1 MKKKTLSLMVIRR
14 GGQSAAHWL
23 KPRPRRVA
31 VTSAAVAGHCVEM
44 RLITGLPIH
53 AEGSPGHREGPRR
66 RASLAGRRCC
76 PNALVGWR
84 RGQKP
89 PPSARPPCRVWL
101 LHPGPGDT
109 GANKFMH
116 SFQQVYFTA
125 REVNTSQ
132 RGNKYF
138 NTVRLSFNSIHIHE
152 ASNAG
157 LGRDSKVQLTGAK
170 ACRGGQH
177 GDLLGESLPGT
188 AAGERRVLAG
198 STEWR
203 RDAWRGRK
211 GWSVGQ
217 AVRAMPH
224 IRGFG
229 QERGPVW
236 SVLLETPRCGA
247 PGPKRTGGEL
257 AGGDRDGPGERD
269 SGLR

>member
-1 MKKKTLSLMVIRR
+1 
-14 GGQSAAHWL
+14 
-23 KPRPRRVA
+23 
-31 VTSAAVAGHCVEM
+31 
-44 RLITGLPIH
+44 
-53 AEGSPGHREGPRR
+53 
-66 RASLAGRRCC
+66 
-76 PNALVGWR
+76 
-84 RGQKP
+84 
-89 PPSARPPCRVWL
+89 
-101 LHPGPGDT
+101 
-109 GANKFMH
+109 MH

-217 AVRAMPH
+217 AIRAMPH

-247 PGPKRTGGEL
+247 PGPMRTGGEL